1 MKPKNEAASFGTG
14 CDQTGEKMKT
24 NFSIKYLMCAF
35 AVITI
40 VTFTAGCSMLKKR
53 DGSTTATTGNSST
66 ATSRDIYL
74 DFDDVLIPEDM
85 PRDTDRTFVF
95 RIGALSAGVLV
106 LKGRV
111 APEKLINFF
120 ESNMSRD
127 NWKAVSS
134 FRSPRSLLI
143 YEKEERWCII
153 TITEDDFDHK
163 TRVEIWLSPKS
174 EEMGT
179 GLMSE

>member
-1 MKPKNEAASFGTG
+1 MKIIH
-14 CDQTGEKMKT
+14 C
-24 NFSIKYLMCAF
+24 IKYLVWPL
-35 AVITI
+35 AVIVI
-40 VTFTAGCSMLKKR
+40 VTFTSGCSMLKRR
-53 DGSTTATTGNSST
+53 DGSTAGAAGNASTVTAK
-66 ATSRDIYL
+66 DIYL

-85 PRDTDRTFVF
+85 PRDKDRTFIF
-95 RIGALSAGVLV
+95 RIGALTAGVLV

-111 APEKLINFF
+111 PPETLINFF

-127 NWKAVSS
+127 NWRAASS

-163 TRVEIWLSPKS
+163 TRVEIWLCPKS

>member
-1 MKPKNEAASFGTG
+1 
-14 CDQTGEKMKT
+14 MKT
-24 NFSIKYLMCAF
+24 IQCKKYLVWTLAIIM
-35 AVITI
+35 IM
-40 VTFTAGCSMLKKR
+40 TFTAGCSMLKRR
-53 DGSTTATTGNSST
+53 DGSSAGEAENAST
-66 ATSRDIYL
+66 PTSKDIYV

-85 PRDTDRTFVF
+85 PRDKDRTFVF
-95 RIGALSAGVLV
+95 RIGALTAGVLV

-111 APEKLINFF
+111 SPEKLINFF

-127 NWKAVSS
+127 NWKATSS

>member
-1 MKPKNEAASFGTG
+1 MKANPSRKLVMWGLA
-14 CDQTGEKMKT
+14 
-24 NFSIKYLMCAF
+24 I
-35 AVITI
+35 I
-40 VTFTAGCSMLKKR
+40 VTMMFITGCSMLKRR
-53 DGSTTATTGNSST
+53 DGSNAEGAGDASA
-66 ATSRDIYL
+66 ATSKDIYL

-85 PRDTDRTFVF
+85 PRDTERTFVF

-111 APEKLINFF
+111 PPEKLITFF

-127 NWKAVSS
+127 NWKATSS

-174 EEMGT
+174 EEMGS
-179 GLMSE
+179 GLMND

>member
-1 MKPKNEAASFGTG
+1 MTVRRYNKIMVWPLA
-14 CDQTGEKMKT
+14 
-24 NFSIKYLMCAF
+24 IL
-35 AVITI
+35 VIM
-40 VTFTAGCSMLKKR
+40 TFTAGCSALKKR
-53 DGSTTATTGNSST
+53 DGSTAGEGASAAATPSK
-66 ATSRDIYL
+66 DIYL

-85 PRDTDRTFVF
+85 PRDKDRTFVF
-95 RIGALSAGVLV
+95 RIGALTAGVLV

-111 APEKLINFF
+111 PPDELIDFF
-120 ESNMSRD
+120 EGNMSRD
-127 NWKAVSS
+127 NWRAVST
-134 FRSPRSLLI
+134 FHSPRSLLI

-179 GLMSE
+179 GLLSE

>member
-1 MKPKNEAASFGTG
+1 MTLNRKLLVWGLAAILA
-14 CDQTGEKMKT
+14 M
-24 NFSIKYLMCAF
+24 MF
-35 AVITI
+35 A
-40 VTFTAGCSMLKKR
+40 AGCSMLKRR
-53 DGSTTATTGNSST
+53 DGSSAGEAGSST
-66 ATSRDIYL
+66 AAANKDIYL

-85 PRDTDRTFVF
+85 HRDKERTFVF
-95 RIGALSAGVLV
+95 RIGALTAGVMV

-111 APEKLINFF
+111 PPDTLITFF

-127 NWKAVSS
+127 NWKAVST

>member
-1 MKPKNEAASFGTG
+1 MKIIDSK
-14 CDQTGEKMKT
+14 KT
-24 NFSIKYLMCAF
+24 VKRIIV
-35 AVITI
+35 VIVI
-40 VTFTAGCSMLKKR
+40 ATFIAGCSALKKR
-53 DGSTTATTGNSST
+53 DGSTAGDAGHAST
-66 ATSRDIYL
+66 AASRDIYL

-85 PRDTDRTFVF
+85 QRDKKRTFVF
-95 RIGALSAGVLV
+95 RIGALTAGVLV

-111 APEKLINFF
+111 PPETLINFF

-127 NWKAVSS
+127 NWMAASS

>member
-1 MKPKNEAASFGTG
+1 MRWENTEG
-14 CDQTGEKMKT
+14 KMKA
-24 NFSIKYLMCAF
+24 NLSRKLLVWGLA
-35 AVITI
+35 AVMGIMFI
-40 VTFTAGCSMLKKR
+40 SGCSGLKRR
-53 DGSTTATTGNSST
+53 DGNTADEAKGTP
-66 ATSRDIYL
+66 AVTSKDIYL

-85 PRDTDRTFVF
+85 PRDKERTFVF

-111 APEKLINFF
+111 EHETLIKFF

-127 NWKAVSS
+127 NWRAVSS

-143 YEKEERWCII
+143 FEKDERWCII
-153 TITEDDFDHK
+153 TITGDDFDHK
-163 TRVEIWLSPKS
+163 TRVEIWVSPKS
-174 EEMGT
+174 EEMGS

>member
-1 MKPKNEAASFGTG
+1 MKKIHS
-14 CDQTGEKMKT
+14 K
-24 NFSIKYLMCAF
+24 KYAKRAI
-35 AVITI
+35 AVILI
-40 VTFTAGCSMLKKR
+40 ATFIAGCSALKKR
-53 DGSTTATTGNSST
+53 DGSAAGDAGQASTTA
-66 ATSRDIYL
+66 SRDIYL

-85 PRDTDRTFVF
+85 QRDKKRTFVF
-95 RIGALSAGVLV
+95 RIGALTAGVLV

-111 APEKLINFF
+111 APETLIKFF

-127 NWKAVSS
+127 NWRAASS

>member
-1 MKPKNEAASFGTG
+1 
-14 CDQTGEKMKT
+14 MKT
-24 NFSIKYLMCAF
+24 RLNRKLFVWSV
-35 AVITI
+35 AVIVIIMITS
-40 VTFTAGCSMLKKR
+40 GCSMLKPR
-53 DGSTTATTGNSST
+53 DKST
-66 ATSRDIYL
+66 AGTAEGSAASVSNDIYL

-85 PRDTDRTFVF
+85 PRDKERSFVF
-95 RIGALSAGVLV
+95 RIGALTAGVLV

-111 APEKLINFF
+111 PPEDLIAFF

-127 NWKAVSS
+127 NWKAASS

-163 TRVEIWLSPKS
+163 TRVEIWVSPKS
-174 EEMGT
+174 EEMAT
-179 GLMSE
+179 GLVSE

>member
-1 MKPKNEAASFGTG
+1 MKMELNRKLWVWGLVA
-14 CDQTGEKMKT
+14 
-24 NFSIKYLMCAF
+24 
-35 AVITI
+35 I
-40 VTFTAGCSMLKKR
+40 VAMVFISGCSMLKRR
-53 DGSTTATTGNSST
+53 DGSSAGEAGNST
-66 ATSRDIYL
+66 AATSKDIYL

-85 PRDTDRTFVF
+85 PRDKERTFVF
-95 RIGALSAGVLV
+95 RIGALTAGVLV

-111 APEKLINFF
+111 SPETLITFF

-127 NWKAVSS
+127 NWKAISS

-163 TRVEIWLSPKS
+163 TRAEIWLTPKS
-174 EEMGT
+174 EEIGT

>member
-1 MKPKNEAASFGTG
+1 MV
-14 CDQTGEKMKT
+14 
-24 NFSIKYLMCAF
+24 I
-35 AVITI
+35 AVM
-40 VTFTAGCSMLKKR
+40 TFTIGCSMLKRR
-53 DGSTTATTGNSST
+53 DKST
-66 ATSRDIYL
+66 AGGAEGAAAPVSKDIYL

-85 PRDTDRTFVF
+85 PRDKERSFVF
-95 RIGALSAGVLV
+95 RIGAMTAGVLV

-111 APEKLINFF
+111 PPEDLITFF

-127 NWKAVSS
+127 NWSAASS

-174 EEMGT
+174 EEMAT
-179 GLMSE
+179 GLVSE

>member
-1 MKPKNEAASFGTG
+1 MI
-14 CDQTGEKMKT
+14 M
-24 NFSIKYLMCAF
+24 
-35 AVITI
+35 
-40 VTFTAGCSMLKKR
+40 TFTAGCSALKRR
-53 DGSTTATTGNSST
+53 DGSTAGEDGSAS
-66 ATSRDIYL
+66 APTSNDIYL
-74 DFDDVLIPEDM
+74 DFDDVLIPENM
-85 PRDTDRTFVF
+85 PRDKDRTFVF
-95 RIGALSAGVLV
+95 RIGALTAGVLV

-111 APEKLINFF
+111 PPDKLIDFF
-120 ESNMSRD
+120 EGNMSRD
-127 NWKAVSS
+127 NWRAVSS

-179 GLMSE
+179 GLTSE

>member
-1 MKPKNEAASFGTG
+1 MSVNK
-14 CDQTGEKMKT
+14 QTLPPRTEWENTEGKMKT
-24 NFSIKYLMCAF
+24 NLSRKLFVWGLA
-35 AVITI
+35 AVVSMMF
-40 VTFTAGCSMLKKR
+40 VTGCGALKRR
-53 DGSTTATTGNSST
+53 DGNTADEAKDTAT
-66 ATSRDIYL
+66 ATSKDIYL

-85 PRDTDRTFVF
+85 PKDKDRTFVF

-111 APEKLINFF
+111 EHETLVKFF

-127 NWKAVSS
+127 NWRAVSS

-143 YEKEERWCII
+143 FEKDERWCII

-163 TRVEIWLSPKS
+163 TRVEIWISPKS

-179 GLMSE
+179 GLMGE

>member
-1 MKPKNEAASFGTG
+1 MTG
-14 CDQTGEKMKT
+14 CNDTGEKMKPSL
-24 NFSIKYLMCAF
+24 NAKLLVWSL
-35 AVITI
+35 AVMMAI
-40 VTFTAGCSMLKKR
+40 VFIAGCSVLKKR
-53 DGSTTATTGNSST
+53 DPDAAAAAGDGSRAAT
-66 ATSRDIYL
+66 RDIYM

-85 PRDTDRTFVF
+85 PRDKERTFVF
-95 RIGALSAGVLV
+95 RIGALTAGVLV

-111 APEKLINFF
+111 PPETLIEFF
-120 ESNMSRD
+120 QGNMSRD
-127 NWKAVSS
+127 NWRAVSS

>member
-1 MKPKNEAASFGTG
+1 MTAMQCRKTVVWALAAIGIIILS
-14 CDQTGEKMKT
+14 
-24 NFSIKYLMCAF
+24 A
-35 AVITI
+35 
-40 VTFTAGCSMLKKR
+40 AGCSMLKR
-53 DGSTTATTGNSST
+53 HDGSPAGAAGTASTVSSK
-66 ATSRDIYL
+66 DIYL

-85 PRDTDRTFVF
+85 PRDKDRTFVF
-95 RIGALSAGVLV
+95 RIGALTAGVLV

-111 APEKLINFF
+111 PPDTLVDFF
-120 ESNMSRD
+120 ENNMSRD
-127 NWKAVSS
+127 NWKAISS